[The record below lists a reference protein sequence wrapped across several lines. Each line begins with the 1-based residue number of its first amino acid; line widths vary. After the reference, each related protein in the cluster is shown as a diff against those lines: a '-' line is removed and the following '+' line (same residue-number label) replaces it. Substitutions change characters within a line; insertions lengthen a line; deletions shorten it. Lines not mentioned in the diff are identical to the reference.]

1 VPRPEKIGESLLLR
15 LVSHGSGYYLRLPT
29 DFVEALDLQP
39 RDMLKVTIEW
49 VRRRRPA
56 A

>member
-1 VPRPEKIGESLLLR
+1 LR

-29 DFVEALDLQP
+29 DLVETLGLEP
-39 RDMLKVTIEW
+39 RDMLKVTLEW